1 MGIERKKIISG
12 NEIDFLVLFNTIL
25 DSRWV
30 ILRFALGA
38 TCLGLII
45 AFTSPKEY
53 KASCVLIPETMSNQG
68 NLGGS
73 LGGLASLAGIDI
85 GSLSGGSSTINPGLY
100 RSIASGTP
108 FMIDLMGQKFYF
120 KEEQDSLSI
129 ESYFRD
135 SYKVGLVS
143 RVFSLPGRLI
153 SLIRPRNEDRNDL
166 LIDDD
171 LISISKIES
180 DIIELLKE
188 RILVTMDWELG
199 VVTIEVRLQD
209 PLVTAQV
216 TEFTRKYISSV
227 VQDYSQ
233 QKSKEQLEYVEE
245 QLQIKINEFSIVQLK
260 LANFR
265 DANRNVS
272 TSKARTEEERLE
284 SEYSIAFNVFN
295 QLAQQRET
303 VKLQLNQSKP
313 TFSILEPVRIPVEKS
328 SPRRGLITVSF
339 FIIGII
345 SALVFVLSK
354 NWILENKL
362 IEVK

>member
-1 MGIERKKIISG
+1 
-12 NEIDFLVLFNTIL
+12 
-25 DSRWV
+25 
-30 ILRFALGA
+30 
-38 TCLGLII
+38 
-45 AFTSPKEY
+45 
-53 KASCVLIPETMSNQG
+53 VLIPETMSNQG

-245 QLQIKINEFSIVQLK
+245 QLQIKLMNFQLS
-260 LANFR
+260 N
-265 DANRNVS
+265 
-272 TSKARTEEERLE
+272 
-284 SEYSIAFNVFN
+284 
-295 QLAQQRET
+295 
-303 VKLQLNQSKP
+303 
-313 TFSILEPVRIPVEKS
+313 
-328 SPRRGLITVSF
+328 
-339 FIIGII
+339 
-345 SALVFVLSK
+345 
-354 NWILENKL
+354 
-362 IEVK
+362 